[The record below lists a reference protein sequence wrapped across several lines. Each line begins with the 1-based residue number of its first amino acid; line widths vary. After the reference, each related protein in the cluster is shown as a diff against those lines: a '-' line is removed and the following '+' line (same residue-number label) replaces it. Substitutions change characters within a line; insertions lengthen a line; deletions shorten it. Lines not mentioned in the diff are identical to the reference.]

1 MHPNIPLDKQL
12 KEQGVFIEKSVIS
25 IGTFDG
31 VHLGHQALLNTLSAV
46 AKKNNAPSIAIV
58 FKNAPRSIINKDN
71 NVNYLCPLEE
81 RVRLLKSY
89 VDHVILI
96 EFNRSIRNLSSTEF
110 LNTLRN
116 HIGATSLVAGENARI
131 GYDQKQIKELVTDH
145 ETNCAIEIIPIQIK
159 LYKSTR
165 YSSSNIRSA
174 ITKGQF
180 LETKDLLGRYYK
192 LEGQVVRGH
201 ERGRLLGFP
210 TANIKPEKKLL
221 IPGTGIF
228 ACVAQID
235 DNSHPAT
242 TSIGYNPTFEPA
254 GKLTVES
261 HISDFDGDLYGR
273 KIGLIFVQKLR
284 DEIKFHSE
292 EELIEQMKLDICQSK
307 KIVVSIY

>member
-1 MHPNIPLDKQL
+1 MHLNIPLDKQL
-12 KEQGVFIEKSVIS
+12 KEQGVFIEKSVLS

-31 VHLGHQALLNTLSAV
+31 VHLGHQALLNTLSAI

-71 NVNYLCPLEE
+71 NVLYLCPLEE
-81 RVRLLKSY
+81 RIRLIRSY

-96 EFNRSIRNLSSTEF
+96 EFNTSIRNLSSAKF
-110 LNTLRN
+110 LNILRN
-116 HIGATSLVAGENARI
+116 HIGATSLVAGDNARI
-131 GYDQKQIKELVTDH
+131 GYDQKQIKELVNDH
-145 ETNCAIEIIPIQIK
+145 EMNCAIEIIPIQIK
-159 LYKSTR
+159 SYQNTR

-180 LETKDLLGRYYK
+180 VETKDLLGRYYK

-201 ERGRLLGFP
+201 KRGRRLGFP
-210 TANIKPEKKLL
+210 TANIEPDQQLL

-235 DNSHPAT
+235 DKSHPAT
-242 TSIGYNPTFEPA
+242 TSIGYNPTFEP
-254 GKLTVES
+254 GRNLTVES
-261 HISDFDGDLYGR
+261 HISDFAGNLYGR
-273 KIGLIFVQKLR
+273 KIGLIFIQKLR

-292 EELIEQMKLDICQSK
+292 EKLIEQMKLDICQSK
-307 KIVVSIY
+307 KIAVSIY

>member
-58 FKNAPRSIINKDN
+58 FKNAPRSIINKDK

-81 RVRLLKSY
+81 RVRLIKSY

-110 LNTLRN
+110 LNILRN

-131 GYDQKQIKELVTDH
+131 GYDQKQINELVTDH

-210 TANIKPEKKLL
+210 TANI
-221 IPGTGIF
+221 
-228 ACVAQID
+228 
-235 DNSHPAT
+235 
-242 TSIGYNPTFEPA
+242 EP
-254 GKLTVES
+254 
-261 HISDFDGDLYGR
+261 
-273 KIGLIFVQKLR
+273 
-284 DEIKFHSE
+284 
-292 EELIEQMKLDICQSK
+292 
-307 KIVVSIY
+307 

>member
-1 MHPNIPLDKQL
+1 MLLSPLFTNSPTKHPLSEIPLL
-12 KEQGVFIEKSVIS
+12 YTPSKS
-25 IGTFDG
+25 
-31 VHLGHQALLNTLSAV
+31 
-46 AKKNNAPSIAIV
+46 
-58 FKNAPRSIINKDN
+58 
-71 NVNYLCPLEE
+71 E
-81 RVRLLKSY
+81 
-89 VDHVILI
+89 
-96 EFNRSIRNLSSTEF
+96 
-110 LNTLRN
+110 
-116 HIGATSLVAGENARI
+116 
-131 GYDQKQIKELVTDH
+131 KQIKELVNDH
-145 ETNCAIEIIPIQIK
+145 EMNCAIEIIPIQIK
-159 LYKSTR
+159 SYQNTR

-210 TANIKPEKKLL
+210 TANIEPQKKLL
-221 IPGTGIF
+221 VPGTGIF

-254 GKLTVES
+254 GKLTIES
-261 HISDFDGDLYGR
+261 HISDSAGDLYGP

-292 EELIEQMKLDICQSK
+292 EELIEQMKLDICQSSFESVINSTLK
-307 KIVVSIY
+307 SNKLYMLFKE